1 MTTTTSWVKNMKMIS
16 SNECR
21 MLIQSKLT
29 NYLSKVVIAA
39 IIQTMDMD

>member
-21 MLIQSKLT
+21 MLIQNTLE
-29 NYLSKVVIAA
+29 NFLSTVVIAA
-39 IIQTMDMD
+39 MIQTMDMD